1 MDNQS
6 RPNDFEAIL
15 QEQEGVGVVI
25 AHGELDLESAPK
37 LKGLIREAI
46 EQCANARG
54 VVADLSRV
62 EFMESVT
69 LGVLVEQ
76 RNELRNSGKELAL
89 VIGVG
94 DDDPE
99 EHPVGRLLELTGQA
113 GEFSVYDSRAVA
125 VEEMSLRN

>member
-62 EFMESVT
+62 EFMESD
-69 LGVLVEQ
+69 
-76 RNELRNSGKELAL
+76 RK
-89 VIGVG
+89 
-94 DDDPE
+94 
-99 EHPVGRLLELTGQA
+99 
-113 GEFSVYDSRAVA
+113 SVV
-125 VEEMSLRN
+125 